1 MWTRLA
7 TIILRRR
14 APLLIALAVL
24 TILMGWKAQDARL
37 MYKFGGLLPA
47 DDPTHLEHEEFLS
60 QFGGEA
66 NVVAVGIDGEALTE
80 LNVFQAWWT
89 LDEEIQALRIEV
101 DSVTADGHSTHSI
114 AVADSIFGMCSASTL
129 VRDDE
134 NTRFLFE
141 RVISSKPQTQ
151 AELDS
156 VLARLTAQPFY
167 DGLLYQSAKDKA
179 NVSVQL
185 ISVNPGLFNSD
196 HRDRSIKVL
205 IDAVE
210 RFEANTGIDVHLSGL
225 PFIRTEVTQ
234 LIKDELS
241 LFVLLA
247 AAVTAILLLLF
258 FRSFQVMIVSLLVV
272 GTGVTWSVGTIALL
286 DYPISALMGLIPPLM
301 IVIGIPNCI
310 YLLNKYHAE
319 YKRHG
324 NKARA
329 LTRVIQKV
337 GNATFMTNTTTA
349 LGFAAFIFTDSD
361 ILKQFGV
368 VASIN
373 IMAVFLISI
382 LIIPAVFSWLPAP
395 KGRQIRHLD
404 RQWVFNVVL
413 RLENLVVN
421 HRRAV
426 YWTTVVVLV
435 VGVYGITQVRIT
447 GNIAD
452 DLPSEDVI
460 RQDLRWF
467 ETEFGGVMPFEVV
480 IHTDRPGAVT
490 KLGFLKK
497 LERLQE
503 VLASEPHISKSV
515 SLADGLK
522 MARQGFYRG
531 NPKKFG
537 LPNRQDQSFMAP
549 YLKTD
554 VGLGGQAHYV
564 DEERSRTRVSAQIAD
579 IGTYEMEAL
588 LARIRPQFDEIFPP
602 DKYRVV
608 TTGTSVVFVKGTNYL
623 VYNLFTSLAL
633 AIFIIAIGMAVL
645 FRSTRM
651 VLISLLPNLLPL
663 VFTAAV
669 MGFAGI
675 GLKPSTLLVFSIAF
689 GISIDDTIHLLAKYR
704 QELDLKGWNMRESV
718 LVAVRETG
726 VSMMYTSI
734 VLFFGFLMFASSEFE
749 GTRALGVLVS
759 ATLLVAMLANLV
771 LLPSLLLGFAR
782 YITVKTFHE
791 PLLEIIDEEVDV
803 NLEEL
808 LVRKHPDQNT

>member
-7 TIILRRR
+7 TFILRRR
-14 APLLIALAVL
+14 APLLIALAIL
-24 TILMGWKAQDARL
+24 TVLMGWKAQDARL

-47 DDPTHLEHEEFLS
+47 DDPTLLAHEEFLS
-60 QFGGEA
+60 QFGRED
-66 NVVAVGIDGEALTE
+66 NVVALGIDGQALTE
-80 LNVFQAWWT
+80 LSVFQAWWT
-89 LDEEIQALRIEV
+89 LEKELEALYIEV
-101 DSVTADGHSTHSI
+101 DSTTAAGTLTQHIT
-114 AVADSIFGMCSASTL
+114 VADSIFGIRSAAVL

-134 NTRFLFE
+134 QKRFLFE
-141 RVISSKPQTQ
+141 PVVSALPQTQ
-151 AELDS
+151 SELDS
-156 VLARLTAQPFY
+156 ALAYLRNQPFY
-167 DGLLYQSAKDKA
+167 DGLLYHSDKDRS

-185 ISVNPGLFNSD
+185 IYVSPDLFNSD
-196 HRDRSIKVL
+196 NRSKSIFVL
-205 IDAVE
+205 VNAVK
-210 RFEANTGIDVHLSGL
+210 RFEKQTGQDVHISGL

-234 LIKDELS
+234 LIKGELS

-247 AAVTAILLLLF
+247 AAVTAFLLLLF
-258 FRSFQVMIVSLLVV
+258 FRSFQVMVVSLIVV
-272 GTGVTWSVGTIALL
+272 GTGVTWSVGTIALF

-301 IVIGIPNCI
+301 IVIGVPNCI

-324 NKARA
+324 NKARS

-361 ILKQFGV
+361 VLQQFGV

-373 IMAVFLISI
+373 IMAVFVISI
-382 LIIPAVFSWLPAP
+382 LVIPAVFSWLPAP

-413 RLENLVVN
+413 RLEKLVLN

-426 YWTTVVVLV
+426 YWTTVLVLI
-435 VGVYGITQVRIT
+435 VGIYGITLVRIT

-460 RQDLRWF
+460 KQDLRWF

-480 IHTDRPGAVT
+480 IHTDRPGTVT
-490 KLGFLKK
+490 QLAFLKK
-497 LERLQE
+497 LERLQA
-503 VLASEPHISKSV
+503 VLATESDISKSV

-522 MARQGFYRG
+522 LARQGFYRG
-531 NPKKFG
+531 DPTKYG
-537 LPNRQDQSFMAP
+537 LPNRRDQSFMAP
-549 YLKTD
+549 YLKSD
-554 VGLGGQAHYV
+554 IGLGGQSRYM
-564 DEERSRTRVSAQIAD
+564 DEQRTRTRVSAQIAD
-579 IGTYEMEAL
+579 IGTQEMEAL
-588 LARIRPQFDEIFPP
+588 LGRLRPQFDKIFPP
-602 DKYRVV
+602 EKYRVV
-608 TTGTSVVFVKGTNYL
+608 TTGTSVVYVEGTTYL
-623 VYNLFTSLAL
+623 VHNLFTSLAL
-633 AIFIIAIGMAVL
+633 AIFVIALGMAIL
-645 FRSTRM
+645 FRSARM
-651 VLISLLPNLLPL
+651 VAISLLPNLLPL

-704 QELDLKGWNMRESV
+704 QELDLKGWNMREAV
-718 LVAVRETG
+718 LAAVRETG

-734 VLFFGFLMFASSEFE
+734 VLFFGFLMFATSDFE

-771 LLPSLLLGFAR
+771 LLPSLLLGFER

-791 PLLEIIDEEVDV
+791 PLLEIIDEEEDVDLK
-803 NLEEL
+803 NLW
-808 LVRKHPDQNT
+808 VRKRSDHET